1 MELDLSGKKAIVTGG
16 GRGLCRSIA
25 EALHDSG
32 AEVIL
37 IGSSGSA
44 VKAAEEM
51 NEYGANVYAVTGNLG
66 DRQEII
72 SIFNKCM
79 DLFDGRVDILV
90 NGAGVQFR
98 SDAVDFPAEEW
109 ERVIS
114 INQVRC
120 SIYHRW

>member
-51 NEYGANVYAVTGNLG
+51 NEYGANVYAV
-66 DRQEII
+66 QEILETDRKLYLYLT
-72 SIFNKCM
+72 NVWTCLM
-79 DLFDGRVDILV
+79 G
-90 NGAGVQFR
+90 
-98 SDAVDFPAEEW
+98 E
-109 ERVIS
+109 
-114 INQVRC
+114 
-120 SIYHRW
+120 

>member
-1 MELDLSGKKAIVTGG
+1 MGKKAIVTGG

-37 IGSSGSA
+37 VGSSGSA

-66 DRQEII
+66 DRYR
-72 SIFNKCM
+72 KLRP
-79 DLFDGRVDILV
+79 LFKQMYGPV
-90 NGAGVQFR
+90 
-98 SDAVDFPAEEW
+98 
-109 ERVIS
+109 
-114 INQVRC
+114 
-120 SIYHRW
+120 